1 MTMYGKVGLLCRHLP
16 YQASMKSSP
25 KGRRVYTADSVIV
38 EVCTKSSLTGSH
50 LCILKFTRLLRK
62 LKAMSLLEVTLYQL
76 KLWRW
81 QQCSPTTTVLSSTGG
96 RSLPNFIYQE
106 VFIQT

>member
-50 LCILKFTRLLRK
+50 RCILKFTRLLRK
-62 LKAMSLLEVTLYQL
+62 
-76 KLWRW
+76 
-81 QQCSPTTTVLSSTGG
+81 
-96 RSLPNFIYQE
+96 
-106 VFIQT
+106 